1 MKHLKLPKVMKKNFY
16 YQKNHLEKYVCL
28 TVYSEYFQEY
38 KLLLCFYLCQVT
50 KNCAVGKVSS
60 GLVTVQTRISI
71 YCIKISF
78 TRSSL
83 FRSEFMLRFPIKIP
97 ISETL
102 IINFLTSDN
111 RFGEVSLMGLFGLLN
126 LILRFP

>member
-1 MKHLKLPKVMKKNFY
+1 MKHLKISKVMKKM
-16 YQKNHLEKYVCL
+16 EKHVCL

-83 FRSEFMLRFPIKIP
+83 FRSEFMLRFPIKIQ

-102 IINFLTSDN
+102 IINFLTSDS
-111 RFGEVSLMGLFGLLN
+111 RFGEVSLMGLFGLLLN

>member
-1 MKHLKLPKVMKKNFY
+1 MKHLKLSKVMKKNFY
-16 YQKNHLEKYVCL
+16 YQKSHLEKHVCL
-28 TVYSEYFQEY
+28 TVYSEY

-83 FRSEFMLRFPIKIP
+83 FRSEFMLRFPIKIQ

-102 IINFLTSDN
+102 IINFLTSDS
-111 RFGEVSLMGLFGLLN
+111 RFGEVSLMGLFGLLLN

>member
-1 MKHLKLPKVMKKNFY
+1 MKHLKLSKVMKKNFY
-16 YQKNHLEKYVCL
+16 YQKNHLEKHVCL
-28 TVYSEYFQEY
+28 TVYSEY

-102 IINFLTSDN
+102 IINFLTSDS
-111 RFGEVSLMGLFGLLN
+111 RFGEVSLMGLFGLLLN

>member
-1 MKHLKLPKVMKKNFY
+1 MKHLKLSKVMKKNFY
-16 YQKNHLEKYVCL
+16 YQKNHLEKHVCL

-78 TRSSL
+78 TLSSL

-102 IINFLTSDN
+102 IINFLTSNN